1 MSIISRFRS
10 AAALRRKLEETLYEC
25 VANELSNGEKKA
37 GLWAQALAETDYDEK
52 KAKAKYITL
61 RVQSLKD
68 ELLFDGLRRELED
81 QSETAEKKELEEA
94 LRKADAWLRN
104 VGVFGKP

>member
-1 MSIISRFRS
+1 MSIIGRFRS
-10 AAALRRKLEETLYEC
+10 AAAARRKLEEILYEC
-25 VANELSNGEKKA
+25 VATELSNGEQKA

-68 ELLFDGLRRELED
+68 EFMFDGQRRELED
-81 QSETAEKKELEEA
+81 QSENAEKKELEEA
-94 LRKADAWLRN
+94 LQKADAWLRN
-104 VGVFGKP
+104 AGVFGKS